1 MRIEVISLAALLA
14 LTACTDSDTDGTD
27 TMDTM
32 DTGMTILPE
41 GVSCEGTVCR
51 VSGTITESFTMDAD
65 HAWLLQGGVFIGD
78 DNGNDAVLT
87 IEPGTTVYG
96 ETSTDGFLV
105 ISRGSKI
112 MAEGTAEAPIVFTS
126 SKEEGSR
133 ATGDWGGLMINGRA
147 PTNACG
153 DSVTDPADCSVEG
166 EGGSGQ
172 YGGGDVN
179 DDSGVLK
186 YVRVEFGGT
195 LINDTNEV
203 NGIAFQGVGAGTT
216 VDYIQVHQNA
226 DDGIEF
232 FGGTVNV
239 KHVLLTGAG
248 DDLMDWTDG
257 WQGKAQ
263 FVIAQNYEGV
273 GDNGIEADNNGDGN
287 NFEPRSAPMIANI
300 TLIGMGTSDIGM
312 LLREGTAAN
321 ITHAISMG
329 WNDWCMD
336 IDHVPTFDNA
346 WDGEGLNGELTV
358 ENSFFDCPATP
369 MFNAVP
375 DVQLDES
382 DNVIATAPF
391 TTDDFVRNLN
401 VGNQFVDPMLED
413 AFNELS
419 PNFAPKSGSPVL
431 GVDAVDFGGFF
442 EAVDYAG
449 AIGADDWTAGWT
461 TSAAN

>member
-1 MRIEVISLAALLA
+1 MRTEILSLAALLA
-14 LTACTDSDTDGTD
+14 LTACTDTATDVVDTAD
-27 TMDTM
+27 TA
-32 DTGMTILPE
+32 DTGMTELPE

-51 VSGTITESFTMDAD
+51 VSGTITESFTMDAGHD
-65 HAWLLQGGVFIGD
+65 WLLQGGVFIGD
-78 DNGNDAVLT
+78 DNGNDATLT
-87 IEPGTTVYG
+87 IDAGTTVYG
-96 ETSTDGFLV
+96 ETSSDGFLV

-112 MAEGTAEAPIVFTS
+112 MAQGTAEAPIVFTS

-133 ATGDWGGLMINGRA
+133 ATGDWGGLMINGKA

-153 DSVTDPADCSVEG
+153 DSVSDPADCSVEG

-179 DDSGVLK
+179 DNSGVLS

-216 VDYIQVHQNA
+216 VDHIQVHMNA
-226 DDGIEF
+226 DDGVEF

-239 KHVLLTGAG
+239 KHLLVTGAG

-263 FVIAQNYEGV
+263 FVIVQNYEGI

-300 TLIGMGTSDIGM
+300 TLVGKGTSDIGM

-321 ITHAISMG
+321 ITHAVSVG
-329 WNDWCMD
+329 WNDWCMA

-346 WDGEGLNGELTV
+346 WNGSDLNGELTV
-358 ENSFFDCPATP
+358 ENSFFDCPS
-369 MFNAVP
+369 MFDTDLVTQENDA
-375 DVQLDES
+375 DE
-382 DNVIATAPF
+382 VIATAPF

-401 VGNQFVDPMLED
+401 AGNQFVDPMLED
-413 AFNELS
+413 AFNELA
-419 PNFAPKSGSPVL
+419 PNFMLKSGSPAL
-431 GVDAVDFGGFF
+431 GTTPVDFGGFF
-442 EAVDYAG
+442 EAADFAG
-449 AIGADDWTAGWT
+449 AMGADDWTAGWT
-461 TSAAN
+461 TTAAN